1 MKRYQMIKD
10 EAIKMLKEAL
20 AESRETVD
28 DAKKWIAVVK
38 QYSEPTELTA
48 ELLNNMIDKIV
59 VHEAIKYEN
68 GFREQK
74 IEIYYRFVGKID

>member
-1 MKRYQMIKD
+1 V
-10 EAIKMLKEAL
+10 EA
-20 AESRETVD
+20 
-28 DAKKWIAVVK
+28 AKKWIEIVK
-38 QYSEPTELTA
+38 QYSKHTELTA

-59 VHEAIKYEN
+59 VHEVIKYEN

>member
-1 MKRYQMIKD
+1 M
-10 EAIKMLKEAL
+10 E
-20 AESRETVD
+20 
-28 DAKKWIAVVK
+28 DAKKWIDIVK

-59 VHEAIKYEN
+59 VHEAIKYE
-68 GFREQK
+68 GGLREQK

>member
-1 MKRYQMIKD
+1 
-10 EAIKMLKEAL
+10 MLKEAL
-20 AESRETVD
+20 AESKQTVD

-38 QYSEPTELTA
+38 QYLEPTELTA
-48 ELLNNMIDKIV
+48 ELLNNMIERIV
-59 VHEAIKYEN
+59 VHEAVKYNN